1 MTHRYVAYTAFLCS
15 LVILWTSSCAE
26 GGGDAV
32 DGGDTD
38 TDSETGDTDS
48 DGLYVEAHE
57 PEDGAV
63 VQVNQ
68 KIHIR
73 FSGAPPA
80 QDYVD
85 PETVVVLVD
94 GEPVRAWPYF
104 TDEAGNREFRFVPFP
119 VWTPAEQ
126 YEVTIVTGA
135 ALAGDPTVRLA
146 EDFVFDFTVDDT
158 PFEEEYEPGATQD
171 LSALELAAMHAGN
184 ENTFLDSNL
193 VNDWTDPASTLYDIS
208 IPVRP
213 NDAEVAD
220 FALKMLDSLFPLG
233 AVGLAAPQ
241 VAVGRR
247 MFAADVNSEQRV
259 FVNPKIVD
267 WAQDE
272 LYYGSAEGCLSI
284 DGVTC
289 FVARPAW
296 ITVEFDTPEGDHVED
311 YDLEDFDAKVFLH
324 EYDHINGILMTDREE
339 RRTW

>member
-1 MTHRYVAYTAFLCS
+1 MTHRYADHTAFLCC
-15 LVILWTSSCAE
+15 LAIFWAFSCAE
-26 GGGDAV
+26 GGGDEV
-32 DGGDTD
+32 DGGDSGTN
-38 TDSETGDTDS
+38 SDTDS
-48 DGLYVEAHE
+48 DSDGLFVEAHE

-73 FSGAPPA
+73 FSGAIPE

-119 VWTPAEQ
+119 VWAPAEQ
-126 YEVTIVTGA
+126 HEVTVVNGA
-135 ALAGDPTVRLA
+135 ALAGDPEIRLA
-146 EDFVFDFTVDDT
+146 EDFVFGFTVDDT
-158 PFEEEYEPGATQD
+158 PFDEEYDPEATPD
-171 LSALELAAMHAGN
+171 LSASELAAMHAGD
-184 ENTFLDSNL
+184 EDTFWDSNI
-193 VNDWTDPASTLYDIS
+193 VKDWTDPDSALHDVS

-213 NDAEVAD
+213 DDAEVVA
-220 FALKMLDSLFPLG
+220 FAQKMLDSLLPFS
-233 AVGLAAPQ
+233 AIGLAAPQ

-247 MFAADVNSEQRV
+247 MFAAGVNGERRV
-259 FVNPKIVD
+259 LVNPRIVD

-284 DGVTC
+284 DGVSS
-289 FVARPAW
+289 VVGRPAW
-296 ITVEFDTPEGDHVED
+296 VTVEFDTPEGDHVVD
-311 YDLEDFDAKVFLH
+311 YDLEDFDAKVLLH